1 MPRAKRDRSQ
11 DALLPPLGQAV
22 RAARKERGVSQEGLA
37 YATGIERAHMGRI
50 ERGEANVSF
59 LNLMKI
65 ASALDMDLS
74 QIVKAA
80 GY

>member
-1 MPRAKRDRSQ
+1 MR
-11 DALLPPLGQAV
+11 QA
-22 RAARKERGVSQEGLA
+22 RLDCGVSQENLA
-37 YATGIERAHMGRI
+37 HITGIERSHMGKI

-65 ASALDMDLS
+65 ADALGTDLS
-74 QIVKAA
+74 LILKRA